1 MINYRFIACNEKLPT
16 FQEALEDEKMKSY
29 NELLKMGLTEEQ
41 IKIRGIDL
49 SKVDR
54 DKKVFLIFLPEE
66 LKTSPL
72 VIKND
77 SSNTYAR
84 YLTDK
89 KYIYRV
95 EGVENSLI
103 HFAGYIGK
111 YADIWTELELWQVLE
126 DDYLVDPLSISQ
138 TIIKS
143 RQMTIEKLE
152 EFLETDI
159 PKKLILV
166 QR

>member
-1 MINYRFIACNEKLPT
+1 MIDYRFIACDEKLPT
-16 FQEALEDEKMKSY
+16 FQEALKDEKIKSY

-54 DKKVFLIFLPEE
+54 EKKVFLIFLPEE
-66 LKTSPL
+66 LENSPL
-72 VIKND
+72 VVEND

-84 YLTDK
+84 YLTNK

-95 EGVENSLI
+95 EGIENALI

-111 YADIWTELELWQVLE
+111 YADVWTELELWQVLE
-126 DDYLVDPLSISQ
+126 DDYLVDSLNISQ
-138 TIIKS
+138 TIIEL
-143 RQMTIEKLE
+143 REMTIEKLE
-152 EFLETDI
+152 DFYETAA
-159 PKKLILV
+159 PKKLILI

>member
-1 MINYRFIACNEKLPT
+1 MINYRFIACNENLPT

-29 NELLKMGLTEEQ
+29 NELLRMGLTEEQ

-49 SKVDR
+49 SKVDK
-54 DKKVFLIFLPEE
+54 DMKVFLIFLPEE
-66 LKTSPL
+66 LENSPL
-72 VIKND
+72 VIKKD

-95 EGVENSLI
+95 EEVENAVI

-126 DDYLVDPLSISQ
+126 DDYLVDSLSIAQ
-138 TIIKS
+138 TIIDL

-152 EFLETDI
+152 EFYETTT
-159 PKKLILV
+159 PKQLILI
-166 QR
+166 RR